1 MEKIKKIKEDIDLK
15 ELEKYGYK
23 KEDGIT
29 YIKYTNNT
37 YHGYPIVI
45 TINSLT
51 RFIRKSFCWTCTE
64 GEIIEIPIV
73 RNNKDVKPDKYIK
86 DLIKAGYVE
95 EIE

>member
-23 KEDGIT
+23 KEDGII

-51 RFIRKSFCWTCTE
+51 RFIRKSFCWTCTK

-95 EIE
+95 DFE

>member
-1 MEKIKKIKEDIDLK
+1 MEKIKKIKEDIDLT

-23 KEDGIT
+23 KEDGII

-64 GEIIEIPIV
+64 GSIIEIPIV

-95 EIE
+95 EI

>member
-23 KEDGIT
+23 KEDGII

-51 RFIRKSFCWTCTE
+51 RFIRKSFCWTYKGT
-64 GEIIEIPIV
+64 IVKIPIV

-95 EIE
+95 EI

>member
-15 ELEKYGYK
+15 ELEKYCYK
-23 KEDGIT
+23 KEDGII
-29 YIKYTNNT
+29 YIKYTNDT

-51 RFIRKSFCWTCTE
+51 RFIRKSFCWTCTD
-64 GEIIEIPIV
+64 GSIIEIPIV

>member
-15 ELEKYGYK
+15 ELEKYGYEL
-23 KEDGIT
+23 EDEII

-51 RFIRKSFCWTCTE
+51 RFIRKSFCWTYKGT
-64 GEIIEIPIV
+64 IVKIPIV

-95 EIE
+95 EI

>member
-23 KEDGIT
+23 KEDGII

-37 YHGYPIVI
+37 YHGYQIVI

-51 RFIRKSFCWTCTE
+51 RFIGKSFCWTYN
-64 GEIIEIPIV
+64 GSIIEIPIV

-95 EIE
+95 EI

>member
-1 MEKIKKIKEDIDLK
+1 MGKIKKIKEDIDLK

-23 KEDGIT
+23 KEDGII
-29 YIKYTNNT
+29 YIKYTNDT
-37 YHGYPIVI
+37 YYGYPIVI

-64 GEIIEIPIV
+64 GSIIEIPIV

-95 EIE
+95 EI

>member
-15 ELEKYGYK
+15 ELEKYGYEL
-23 KEDGIT
+23 EDEII

-37 YHGYPIVI
+37 YYGCPIAI

-51 RFIRKSFCWTCTE
+51 RFIRKSFCWNYK
-64 GEIIEIPIV
+64 GSIVKIPIV

-95 EIE
+95 EL

>member
-23 KEDGIT
+23 KEDGII
-29 YIKYTNNT
+29 YVKYTNNT

-64 GEIIEIPIV
+64 GSIIEIPIV

-95 EIE
+95 EI

>member
-23 KEDGIT
+23 KEDEII

-64 GEIIEIPIV
+64 GSIIEIPIV

>member
-1 MEKIKKIKEDIDLK
+1 MKKIKENVDLK

-23 KEDGIT
+23 KKEGYFINEII

-37 YHGYPIVI
+37 YYGYPIAI

-51 RFIRKSFCWTCTE
+51 RFIRKSFCWTYKGT
-64 GEIIEIPIV
+64 IVKIPIV

-95 EIE
+95 EI

>member
-23 KEDGIT
+23 KEDGII

-64 GEIIEIPIV
+64 GSIIEIPIV

-95 EIE
+95 EI

>member
-15 ELEKYGYK
+15 ELEKYGYEL
-23 KEDGIT
+23 EDGII

-64 GEIIEIPIV
+64 GSIIEIPIV

-95 EIE
+95 EI